1 MNAHTSVGPL
11 DRAAR
16 VYIAGHRG
24 LVGSAL
30 LRTFAGAG
38 FTNLLVRSRAELDL
52 TDRAATFDFV
62 LESRPQVVIDAAARV
77 GGILANDTYPAD
89 FLSENL
95 QIQVNLL
102 DAAVA
107 ARVPRLLFLGSSCI
121 YPKLAP
127 QPIPES
133 ALLTGP
139 LEPTNDAYAIAKIAG
154 ILAVQ
159 AVRRQHG
166 LPWISAMPTNLY
178 GPGDNF
184 SPSGSHLLPALIR
197 RYDEAKASGAPNVTN
212 WGTGTPRRELLHVDD
227 LASACLYLLE
237 HFDGPTHVNVGTGI
251 DHTIGEIAEMV
262 ASAVG
267 YSGET
272 RWDPSKPD
280 GTPRKLLD
288 VSVLREAGW
297 RPSIALRDGIEAT
310 VAWYREHAGTV
321 RQSSA
326 TPRCRCDARCSE
338 RDGPASLPN
347 WTGNAISCAN
357 CNRIGSVPCSMSGP
371 IRGSTPG
378 VCAARASRAASSRS
392 SRCPGPLPSCS
403 AAPPRTRCGNAGAV
417 RWAMSM
423 EPSRST
429 SPATRA
435 PAVPSCRC

>member
-1 MNAHTSVGPL
+1 MTRGMNSAIGAL
-11 DRAAR
+11 DRTSP

-30 LRTFAGAG
+30 VRRFQAEG
-38 FTNLLVRSRAELDL
+38 FTNLLVRSHNELNL
-52 TDRAATFDFV
+52 MDRAATFDFV
-62 LESRPQVVIDAAARV
+62 VGARPQVVIDAAARV
-77 GGILANDTYPAD
+77 GGIMANNTYPAD

-121 YPKLAP
+121 YPKFAP

-133 ALLTGP
+133 ALLTGS

-154 ILAVQ
+154 ILQVQ

-166 LPWISAMPTNLY
+166 LAWISAMPTNLY

-197 RYDEAKASGAPNVTN
+197 RYEEAKASGAPSVTN

-237 HFDGPTHVNVGTGI
+237 HFDGPDHVNVGTGV
-251 DHTIGEIAEMV
+251 DHSIREIAEMV

-267 YSGET
+267 YTGET
-272 RWDPSKPD
+272 GWDPTKPD

-288 VSVLREAGW
+288 ISTLRGVGWHPKTPLRE
-297 RPSIALRDGIEAT
+297 GIEAT
-310 VAWYREHAGTV
+310 VAWYRA
-321 RQSSA
+321 
-326 TPRCRCDARCSE
+326 
-338 RDGPASLPN
+338 
-347 WTGNAISCAN
+347 NA
-357 CNRIGSVPCSMSGP
+357 P
-371 IRGSTPG
+371 
-378 VCAARASRAASSRS
+378 AARQ
-392 SRCPGPLPSCS
+392 
-403 AAPPRTRCGNAGAV
+403 
-417 RWAMSM
+417 
-423 EPSRST
+423 
-429 SPATRA
+429 
-435 PAVPSCRC
+435 